1 MDPVRILTN
10 IFFYKDFSGKI
21 CFFSSLMSYILD
33 DGWRINHWNVVIT
46 SGIWKEFKWKSFD
59 IFFFFFVYRFYRD
72 DESPWL
78 SSPDIDGKFPKAK
91 FSTGCW
97 DPPLACKKVRNYDL
111 EFREYYHFIIV
122 QNKFIKIKLKRI
134 SLKTHVTMLTTKFV
148 LTI

>member
-1 MDPVRILTN
+1 MLFFFPLSWIL
-10 IFFYKDFSGKI
+10 Y
-21 CFFSSLMSYILD
+21 LMMAGELIS
-33 DGWRINHWNVVIT
+33 WSFVVIT
-46 SGIWKEFKWKSFD
+46 SRIWKGFKWKSFD
-59 IFFFFFVYRFYRD
+59 FFFFFFVYRFYRD
-72 DESPWL
+72 DASPWL

-134 SLKTHVTMLTTKFV
+134 YLKTHVTMLTTKFV